1 LILAAT
7 KQWTS
12 ISKKISIAEF
22 IVGILLIIIS
32 FKYLYQFTETT
43 GIFLSLLLTGSG
55 LVGYIGGR
63 RRSANLINLQLIAS
77 VVGMLLAFQFLGEVI
92 RDAQVDCALAELY
105 QRGRQT
111 EARVDAVKQTE
122 TMNAVFNRLNE
133 MEEMLT
139 LVQQG
144 AAKTVE
150 LRQEQQKLALTDAN
164 YIKSKVDMVKR
175 HAEEVLDSILKNP
188 NVTAENI
195 ALLPEEDKAAMRKKL
210 DIADKVMDKIQKA
223 HRNDAQPTKLTFEEY
238 EEILSALTDMSILPE
253 KAGDKELSQ
262 AKSEL
267 ANMKAAITRQKTNSY
282 NNLAVGEAAREL
294 SKLEQKRQKKR
305 DNFRQQFNKMIA
317 SMANWGKDFLEDLP
331 EHCVKETKAEKTVVL
346 IGVVAIGLQLVS
358 AYVSLSLSTRLGT
371 TMKGD

>member
-111 EARVDAVKQTE
+111 EARVDAVK
-122 TMNAVFNRLNE
+122 
-133 MEEMLT
+133 
-139 LVQQG
+139 
-144 AAKTVE
+144 
-150 LRQEQQKLALTDAN
+150 
-164 YIKSKVDMVKR
+164 
-175 HAEEVLDSILKNP
+175 
-188 NVTAENI
+188 
-195 ALLPEEDKAAMRKKL
+195 
-210 DIADKVMDKIQKA
+210 
-223 HRNDAQPTKLTFEEY
+223 
-238 EEILSALTDMSILPE
+238 
-253 KAGDKELSQ
+253 
-262 AKSEL
+262 
-267 ANMKAAITRQKTNSY
+267 
-282 NNLAVGEAAREL
+282 
-294 SKLEQKRQKKR
+294 
-305 DNFRQQFNKMIA
+305 
-317 SMANWGKDFLEDLP
+317 
-331 EHCVKETKAEKTVVL
+331 
-346 IGVVAIGLQLVS
+346 
-358 AYVSLSLSTRLGT
+358 
-371 TMKGD
+371 